1 MDNVF
6 VSIDDSAQVSQPAPI
21 LVGEQ
26 QSVTV
31 EENFVRYSN
40 TTIQVGSVETLPSG
54 SQAYVEN
61 VGTEINAIFNF
72 GIPEGEQGIAGED
85 GRNGEAAT
93 ITVGST
99 TTGEPETEASVTNS
113 GSSSAAVLNFVI
125 PKGEKGD
132 QGEQGEAAT
141 VDVGTIVSI
150 APDAT
155 PEVNNSGTVH
165 DAILNFAIPQ
175 GYDGF
180 SPVATVTQNTGS
192 ATISITDEN
201 GTTTAT
207 VYDGQDGAPGQTGPA
222 GQDGQ
227 AATITIGSTTTGNAG
242 TNASVTNSGTSSAA
256 VLDFVIPRGADGQNG
271 TNGSDGTDGFS
282 PIATVTQNT
291 GSATISITDANG
303 TTTATV
309 YDGTSPSLVQTT
321 GQSTT
326 DAMSQKAT
334 TDALDLK
341 QDKLGSH
348 WKIVSIVSGTNK
360 WTIPSGYRFYRL
372 SMSCTTSAPSSS
384 SRPFIQCNSLTANSY
399 TTGISQIGSNSPTS
413 FASNYS
419 AGDHLV
425 CPLYG
430 SGSSGNLNPIVNIE
444 LRRYTTSS
452 AGLSGFYTATGGG
465 ADWTIQG
472 KIEITAS
479 ASDFDLYI
487 GRVNSTLS
495 NFVGYVEAL
504 EE

>member
-1 MDNVF
+1 M
-6 VSIDDSAQVSQPAPI
+6 
-21 LVGEQ
+21 
-26 QSVTV
+26 
-31 EENFVRYSN
+31 
-40 TTIQVGSVETLPSG
+40 
-54 SQAYVEN
+54 EN
-61 VGTEINAIFNF
+61 VYIDLGDDMTIGDGSSMVIGEDNLYTESETMVGPQGPPGPPGPQGPQGPQGPA
-72 GIPEGEQGIAGED
+72 GQKGDTGPQGPVGPKGETGDTGPQGEQG
-85 GRNGEAAT
+85 
-93 ITVGST
+93 
-99 TTGEPETEASVTNS
+99 
-113 GSSSAAVLNFVI
+113 
-125 PKGEKGD
+125 D
-132 QGEQGEAAT
+132 QGPQGEAAT
-141 VDVGTIVSI
+141 VDIGTIVAI

-155 PEVNNSGTVH
+155 PEVSNSGTIYN
-165 DAILNFAIPQ
+165 AILNFAIPQ

-207 VYDGQDGAPGQTGPA
+207 VYDGATGATGPQGPQGPQGEEGPQGETGPQGPQGPTGATGATGAQGPA
-222 GQDGQ
+222 GY
-227 AATITIGSTTTGNAG
+227 
-242 TNASVTNSGTSSAA
+242 
-256 VLDFVIPRGADGQNG
+256 
-271 TNGSDGTDGFS
+271 S
-282 PIATVTQNT
+282 PTATVTQNT
-291 GSATISITDANG
+291 GSATITITDENG

-309 YDGTSPSLVQTT
+309 YDGVSPSLVQTT

-384 SRPFIQCNSLTANSY
+384 SRPFLQCNSLTANSY

-419 AGDHLV
+419 ASDHLV

-430 SGSSGNLNPIVNIE
+430 TGSSGNLNPIVNIE
-444 LRRYTTSS
+444 LRRYTSSS

-487 GRVNSTLS
+487 GRVNSTLG